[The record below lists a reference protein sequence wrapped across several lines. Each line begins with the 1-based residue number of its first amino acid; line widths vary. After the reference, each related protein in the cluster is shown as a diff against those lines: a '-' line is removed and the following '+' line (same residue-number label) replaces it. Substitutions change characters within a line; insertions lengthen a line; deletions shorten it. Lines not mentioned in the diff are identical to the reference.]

1 MDLITAPRG
10 SMDLGRFT
18 EKRYKS
24 VVRYKIA
31 FYFFCFPV
39 TAAMCM
45 VGSDGEKEHSNAKKI
60 LLEMGE
66 FFQVQGNYLDL
77 FVDHSVM
84 GMVGIDVQDNKC
96 SWLVAPC
103 MLPVS
108 PEQHHILQENCGQK
122 DAEMVARVKA
132 LDKELDPQAILTEY
146 EEDRATLWLSS
157 RSTVRHL
164 PGASTQDLQAEE
176 VNYRQPGQTGRLS
189 IINYSE
195 S

>member
-1 MDLITAPRG
+1 MAHEEAGVSERRGEKIWGLHRKAKAALVTPRLPPRQAG
-10 SMDLGRFT
+10 
-18 EKRYKS
+18 
-24 VVRYKIA
+24 I
-31 FYFFCFPV
+31 
-39 TAAMCM
+39 
-45 VGSDGEKEHSNAKKI
+45 DGEREHSSAKKI

-66 FFQVQGNYLDL
+66 FFQVQDDYLDL
-77 FVDHSVM
+77 FGDPSVT
-84 GMVGIDVQDNKC
+84 GKIGTDIQDNKC

-103 MLPVS
+103 VLPAS
-108 PEQHHILQENCGQK
+108 PEQHHILKENCGQK

-132 LDKELDPQAILTEY
+132 LDKELDPPAILTEY
-146 EEDRATLWLSS
+146 EEDRAAVWLSS

-176 VNYRQPGQTGRLS
+176 VNYRQPGQRGRLS